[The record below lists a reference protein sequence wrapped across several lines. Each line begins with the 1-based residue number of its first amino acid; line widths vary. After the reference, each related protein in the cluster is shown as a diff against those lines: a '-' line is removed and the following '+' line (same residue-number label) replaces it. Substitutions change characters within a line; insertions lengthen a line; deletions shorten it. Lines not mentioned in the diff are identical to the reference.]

1 MEPYES
7 IFMQYGI
14 TPLPADT
21 VEAMAYVPFQ
31 PNSVDV
37 YNPVQA
43 FETGTMF
50 PTLDNLCVCNSRLA
64 NIYGHPPKRRKNLS
78 KNQKIQRDSS
88 SFKSR
93 IRKHLRSFN

>member
-7 IFMQYGI
+7 IFMHYGI

-50 PTLDNLCVCNSRLA
+50 PTLDKPF
-64 NIYGHPPKRRKNLS
+64 YGCKCGCDKC
-78 KNQKIQRDSS
+78 DD
-88 SFKSR
+88 
-93 IRKHLRSFN
+93 